1 MIGVIILTLI
11 GLLSMWILRYFYREA
26 RARRLARSSR
36 RRLPYRCVTINYEKG
51 LACDAVRQLAP
62 ARYLCRLAPIVPLPR
77 CDRKYCQCWYEHFDD
92 RRISDRRDY
101 YSRTSREF
109 GGAEKRIRN
118 GDRRRHFDPA
128 LREKPVY
135 VTGGLPR

>member
-1 MIGVIILTLI
+1 MIGPIILTLI
-11 GLLSMWILRYFYREA
+11 FLLSVWIVRYFYREA

-36 RRLPYRCVTINYEKG
+36 RRLPFRCVTINYDES
-51 LACDAVRQLAP
+51 LACAAVRQLP
-62 ARYLCRLAPIVPLPR
+62 STRYLCRLAPIVPLPH
-77 CDRKYCQCWYEHFDD
+77 CDRTYCQCWYEHFDD
-92 RRISDRRDY
+92 RRHMDRRDY

-135 VTGGLPR
+135 VTAGMPR